1 MTKAISSSSLLVFGP
16 QWTTCTVSSAVP
28 ESVCASLSLIK
39 REIGYFR
46 DVEGFALLTS
56 VEKQL
61 VPAKFT

>member
-16 QWTTCTVSSAVP
+16 QWTTCTSSAVP

-46 DVEGFALLTS
+46 DVEGVALLTS